1 MSMVVLGPGL
11 RPRDGADPT
20 DPSDRT
26 GSVLDSESVLNK
38 DSDGSMVGT
47 GSLI

>member
-1 MSMVVLGPGL
+1 MSMAVLGPGL

-26 GSVLDSESVLNK
+26 GSVLDSESVLSK
-38 DSDGSMVGT
+38 DSDESMVGM